1 MAANMPC
8 AEHPTSRLRSGHVH
22 EPDAPYGPNLRITAN
37 RTMPSLF
44 STL

>member
-1 MAANMPC
+1 MVANMLR
-8 AEHPTSRLRSGHVH
+8 AEHSTSRLRRGHVR
-22 EPDAPYGPNLRITAN
+22 EPDAPYRPNQRITAN